1 MSLSTVQGF
10 RNAYL
15 GIRHLAESWNADG
28 RLRAVQQQLCAS
40 SLPDL
45 PGRKW
50 TEAMVLAVP

>member
-1 MSLSTVQGF
+1 M
-10 RNAYL
+10 A
-15 GIRHLAESWNADG
+15 ADG
-28 RLRAVQQQLCAS
+28 RLRAVQQLRAS